1 MALNLEKIAKPI
13 TESGDYLSNERVT
26 TSNDDFKPIE
36 GTIQTDKK
44 NRTLVE
50 WNSVLQ
56 NFTISTSTGL
66 DPVIKSEIRM
76 ANKKIKNG
84 DQQIYVLNETYV
96 KKLRSSRAETANKF
110 NSKVKSNAD
119 VKMDQ
124 ATRFRQSQEN
134 ITSF

>member
-96 KKLRSSRAETANKF
+96 KK
-110 NSKVKSNAD
+110 
-119 VKMDQ
+119 
-124 ATRFRQSQEN
+124 
-134 ITSF
+134 